1 MEEDENM
8 HESMAF
14 ISHGFQNYKELSL
27 SSLYISPGIF
37 TIPNLNHVQMVSDD
51 KFSLPYSS

>member
-1 MEEDENM
+1 MQ
-8 HESMAF
+8 ESMTF
-14 ISHGFQNYKELSL
+14 ISRGLKNYKELSL

-37 TIPNLNHVQMVSDD
+37 TIPNLNHVQMVSND